1 VRILL
6 AVFCNAFVLANSS
19 HDLFKRSMG
28 IIETINSMSIALDY
42 CKLDEGDLSRFCKWV
57 QIAAVKY
64 MVDKDKVLL
73 AKSR

>member
-1 VRILL
+1 MRILL
-6 AVFCNAFVLANSS
+6 VVFCNAFVLANSS
-19 HDLFKRSMG
+19 HDLFKHNMR
-28 IIETINSMSIALDY
+28 IIETINSMIIALDY
-42 CKLDEGDLSRFCKWV
+42 CKLDEGDLSRFYKWV